1 MLTLGCLV
9 ACSQLLNIITEL
21 YFIYFCLVLLA
32 CSRMLV
38 LATRWLWCSR
48 VTRLGS
54 PVNAEWLGVTP
65 QRYIK
70 MIMNQFF
77 DSNSYDLVMGIYLCA
92 IPFKLESNYSNKYKP
107 QLGSLDYLHGL
118 DLCIRSLFLLLL
130 CICIDFIKQI
140 YHLIDCWTCQQQHV
154 SVSSKSQLAA
164 PPKWLNIRL
173 VYCSRLYG
181 I

>member
-1 MLTLGCLV
+1 MLVPKSAVL
-9 ACSQLLNIITEL
+9 SQLIYIITE
-21 YFIYFCLVLLA
+21 VLLYIHLS
-32 CSRMLV
+32 CSSGMFQNV
-38 LATRWLWCSR
+38 GVATRWLWCPR